1 MKQHITIVIAAASA
15 LLASACASNGSA
27 DSTST
32 AGSPAGAA
40 TAAPTSGVATTAS
53 TTSSTIA
60 ESTSS
65 NPPTTPNPT
74 AAAVPSTAPAVVDKI
89 EVPDG
94 GSYAPEIDPA
104 RFTHPIDNPYL
115 PFLPGMKWTYQAT
128 NENGD
133 QETTTVEV
141 LPDTR
146 AVMGVATTVVHDLV
160 QVGGKT
166 TEDTHDWYAQDDDGN
181 VWYFGEDTT
190 AYDPDGSSSKEGS
203 WEGGVHGA
211 LPGIVMPA
219 QPAVT
224 GTGYRQ
230 EYLRGSA
237 EDMAIVVA
245 SGGDQQVG
253 TDMYSN
259 VVTTQEWSPLEPDI
273 TEQKSYAPNVGV
285 ITEDIVRGGSEH
297 VELVDFTPPS

>member
-1 MKQHITIVIAAASA
+1 MKQHTTIAIATAAWT
-15 LLASACASNGSA
+15 LLASACASNG
-27 DSTST
+27 T
-32 AGSPAGAA
+32 AG
-40 TAAPTSGVATTAS
+40 PTSAAVSPSLVATTSATTS
-53 TTSSTIA
+53 AATTATTSSTTA
-60 ESTSS
+60 QSTSS

-74 AAAVPSTAPAVVDKI
+74 AAPVPSTAPAIVDKI

-94 GSYAPEIDPA
+94 GSYAPQVDPA
-104 RFTHPIDNPYL
+104 RFTHAIDNPYL

-146 AVMGVATTVVHDLV
+146 TVMGVAATVVHDLV

-166 TEDTHDWYAQDDDGN
+166 SEDTHDWYAQDDDGN
-181 VWYFGEDTT
+181 VWYMGEDTT
-190 AYDPDGSSSKEGS
+190 AYDPDGSTSKEGS
-203 WEGGVHGA
+203 WEAGVHGA
-211 LPGIVMPA
+211 LPGIVMAATPT
-219 QPAVT
+219 VT

-253 TDMYSN
+253 PDNYSN
-259 VVTTQEWSPLEPDI
+259 VLTTQEWSPLEPDI
-273 TEQKSYAPNVGV
+273 TEQKSYAPGVGV